1 MTIDHHPSIREATN
15 TMSNLSGI
23 REISFTVEE
32 DFVPTPRVKPNRH
45 GQLRIPSDHPVHGQR
60 QRIREA
66 ARAAGAMPV
75 ADVAMEVKCVIHGNI
90 SNAKGSSAVGAIQ
103 EALEGVAFKDRSQ
116 VGRFTLSLEPE
127 IGGQAPFF
135 SVVVKCLGNPFD
147 TL

>member
-1 MTIDHHPSIREATN
+1 MSIDGIAQGAATTN
-15 TMSNLSGI
+15 TAYAAIWDGNGTDTYDLSNYTTALSIDLRPG
-23 REISFTVEE
+23 EWSLLSTA
-32 DFVPTPRVKPNRH
+32 
-45 GQLRIPSDHPVHGQR
+45 QLANLG
-60 QRIREA
+60 
-66 ARAAGAMPV
+66 AGNLA
-75 ADVAMEVKCVIHGNI
+75 HGNI